1 MTIDKKKVE
10 LLVNEIM
17 KKENEFLNSKSLQ
30 ENKKVQKIKEIIEEV
45 IK

>member
-17 KKENEFLNSKSLQ
+17 KKENEFLNSKSVQ